1 MLNDLSQLVQQALLE
16 QGCDPAAVAGLDDHA
31 GITLEFDALPSL
43 MIGRQGDEVWLWSR
57 IAEYGESLVRHQ
69 APALLAEL
77 MRGDDSLAGGHPGLC
92 EHEGWLELRGVL
104 APASLQDSASLGRA
118 LALFFERIGNLVQA
132 VRQ

>member
-1 MLNDLSQLVQQALLE
+1 MLNDLSQLVRQALLE
-16 QGCDPAAVAGLDDHA
+16 QGCDPAVTAGLDDHS

-57 IAEYGESLVRHQ
+57 IAEYGESLVHHH

-77 MRGDDSLAGGHPGLC
+77 MRGDDSLVGGHPGLC

-104 APASLQDSASLGRA
+104 APACLEDSHRLGQA
-118 LALFFERIGNLVQA
+118 LTLFFERIDHLTQV